1 MSRYWQSYWYQV
13 MCTEDRNPGWKPL
26 HSGPLHQVPNKS
38 LVTGTLAD
46 WVVPVLEDA
55 ADEIDWISGE
65 IRIDCYTDAVPAP
78 CHSSVAIPV
87 TCPVSAITGP
97 TSSLISDVATVSV
110 GQRYCV
116 LPAMRG
122 LIAAAWL

>member
-78 CHSSVAIPV
+78 GTLPFFCSDTRDVPR
-87 TCPVSAITGP
+87 
-97 TSSLISDVATVSV
+97 ISYYRPNFEPN
-110 GQRYCV
+110 Q
-116 LPAMRG
+116 
-122 LIAAAWL
+122 